1 MINVCA
7 PEKNVDLAELLVEI
21 RGVAQSRFVRRPLCQ
36 KICHKMIFTVNITL
50 TVFLTE
56 NASFFESPK
65 LGWGSKDK
73 KILRIVKLAVPC
85 EEYWAEHSL
94 QFQSDVKAEG
104 EIGSDSRFLGNICK
118 TWLEWCSWRG
128 RGSWWRRQ
136 KRNQLLEGGTLQDTS
151 GPGVW
156 LRFWIEIVILSNI
169 STWPTWC
176 HNWYQPCRSAR
187 DWWQERP
194 K

>member
-1 MINVCA
+1 MIYYVYLKRMLIWPSSSLRSDELHKA
-7 PEKNVDLAELLVEI
+7 ASSDDLWV
-21 RGVAQSRFVRRPLCQ
+21 RKFVT
-36 KICHKMIFTVNITL
+36 KW
-50 TVFLTE
+50 
-56 NASFFESPK
+56 FFVHCLHLFNSVSDRKCK
-65 LGWGSKDK
+65 LFWKSQVGMRVKGQ

-104 EIGSDSRFLGNICK
+104 EIGSDSGFLGNICK

-128 RGSWWRRQ
+128 RGSWWRQQ
-136 KRNQLLEGGTLQDTS
+136 KRNRLLEGGTLQDTS
-151 GPGVW
+151 GPAVW

-176 HNWYQPCRSAR
+176 HNWYQPGRSAQ
-187 DWWQERP
+187 D
-194 K
+194 